1 VTAGIDRIVGL
12 EDFSLFVDKIA
23 DAPCVACL
31 GIIASA
37 VGKAERAR
45 GVAQQGERKAEL
57 LREGSIF
64 RYRVKTH
71 AQYLYILGAKIGY
84 LIAEPATFGG
94 SPRSVG
100 FGIKP

>member
-1 VTAGIDRIVGL
+1 VTTGINRIVGL
-12 EDFSLFVDKIA
+12 EDFSLFVDKVA
-23 DAPCVACL
+23 DALCVARL

-37 VGKAERAR
+37 IGEAERAH

-71 AQYLYILGAKIGY
+71 AQYFYILGAKIGY
-84 LIAEPATFGG
+84 LIAEPATLG
-94 SPRSVG
+94 SSTRSVG